1 MMLPALDQKLPSF
14 HVLIP
19 QVITVYIARMLVLS
33 VFHVSVLM
41 MNYIN
46 LAFTLVKQRPQVID
60 GILGPR
66 FI

>member
-1 MMLPALDQKLPSF
+1 MGKEIPSSLPLMMLPALDQKLPSF

-41 MNYIN
+41 NE
-46 LAFTLVKQRPQVID
+46 L
-60 GILGPR
+60 
-66 FI
+66 